1 MSLDIYIHITR
12 YLTIFFLAFFTYQF
26 FSGLVSSYTIKER
39 SSLWYTQ
46 MCLFSAMYCLFFT
59 INTHVT
65 DIKMSN
71 AILNLLWIFAFI
83 AFYCYMHAIEA
94 FLGKAL
100 RFLKIPKVVIFVLTI
115 VQFISLGSYIIFDNS
130 FIFTGQSTVNESF
143 FYQSAQI
150 AMSPNIFGQIVGSL
164 GALSVFFASA
174 VIWKELKKSNS
185 KEYLLKIGIVLTILS
200 VINDTC
206 LSLEVSGALIP
217 IYYLANAFEAVRFN
231 FFYRKLAFEKLFNL
245 ENEVIRLSKVA
256 QFGFAAASIAHDI
269 KNHIFV
275 IKVKISSLLRNKIE
289 DKQRAY
295 EDILKHNDKLLE
307 ITDLYMNIFKNN
319 IASKKEDYS
328 SLEIIQEIE
337 ELVSPKFEATN
348 VKLEIVADDFT
359 IHCNKTEIVISV
371 VNLIRNALEAVQG
384 NEGTNKWVKL
394 IFKGH
399 DKSIHVVDSGGGIE
413 PRTAEHIFEFGFTC
427 NKKSSGHG
435 IGLAITKEL
444 LSRSG
449 FNLWLNDKS
458 PNTTFTIDL
467 SE

>member
-12 YLTIFFLAFFTYQF
+12 YLTIFFMAFFTYQF

-46 MCLFSAMYCLFFT
+46 MCLFSALYCLFFT

-65 DIKMSN
+65 DIKTSN

-83 AFYCYMHAIEA
+83 AFYSYMHAIEA
-94 FLGKAL
+94 FLGKSL
-100 RFLKIPKVVIFVLTI
+100 KFLKAPKVIIFILTI
-115 VQFISLGSYIIFDNS
+115 VQFVSLGSYIFFDNS
-130 FIFTGQSTVNESF
+130 FIFTSQSLVNESY
-143 FYQSAQI
+143 FYQSSQI
-150 AMSPNIFGQIVGSL
+150 AMSPNVFGQIVGSL

-174 VIWKELKKSNS
+174 VIWKELEKSNS
-185 KEYLLKIGIVLTILS
+185 KEYLLKIGIVLTLIS

-245 ENEVIRLSKVA
+245 EKEVIRLSKVA

-289 DKQRAY
+289 DKERAY
-295 EDILKHNDKLLE
+295 EEILKHNDKLLE

-319 IASKKEDYS
+319 IASNKEDYS
-328 SLEIIQEIE
+328 SLEIIQDIK
-337 ELVSPKFEATN
+337 ELVTPKFEASE
-348 VKLEIVADDFT
+348 VKFEIEADDFI

-384 NEGTNKWVKL
+384 HEDKDKWVKL
-394 IFKGH
+394 IFKGY
-399 DKSIHVVDSGGGIE
+399 DKSIHVVDSGSGID
-413 PRTAEHIFEFGFTC
+413 PSTAKHIFEFGFTH
-427 NKKSSGHG
+427 NKESCGHG

-449 FNLWLNDKS
+449 FNLWLNEKT

-467 SE
+467 IE